1 MTSEIKVTSL
11 IIYPVKS
18 LAGIELQESQVDN
31 MGLKFD
37 RRWMLVS
44 PEGKFLSQR
53 TMPQMALIKTEIDE
67 SQGSAQLILSM
78 DGKGSHNVS
87 ATNADSERMDVLIWG
102 DELQVQKVGAESD
115 AWLSDCLGVDCHL
128 VYIDDDVMRQC
139 DLEFA
144 EEGEQ
149 TGFADGFPMLFISE
163 ESLSDLN
170 QRLDNDVD
178 MRRFRPNVVISG
190 CDAYAEDQLSVF
202 SIAGVS
208 MKGVKPC
215 SRCPMPMVDPDL
227 GKRVGQ
233 EPIATLSK
241 YRKWNN
247 KVFFGM
253 NVIHQQQGVIQL
265 GDSLIFDDKMG

>member
-1 MTSEIKVTSL
+1 MENEQMTNDVRVTGL

-18 LAGIELQESQVDN
+18 LAGIQLQESEVDN
-31 MGLKFD
+31 MGLKYD

-53 TMPQMALIKTEIDE
+53 TIPQMALIKTELDN
-67 SQGSAQLILSM
+67 GQLTLCM
-78 DGKGSHNVS
+78 EGKDSLIIPATDHN
-87 ATNADSERMDVLIWG
+87 SEKMNVVIWN
-102 DELQVQKVGAESD
+102 DELQVQKVGDECD
-115 AWLSDCLGVDCHL
+115 AWLSECLGVECHL
-128 VYIDDDVMRQC
+128 VYIADDVMRQC
-139 DLEFA
+139 DLDFA

-163 ESLSDLN
+163 ESLADLN
-170 QRLDNDVD
+170 QRLDVKVD
-178 MRRFRPNVVISG
+178 MRRFRPNVVIAG
-190 CDAYAEDQLSVF
+190 CDPFAEDELKRF
-202 SIAGVS
+202 SIAGVA

-233 EPIATLSK
+233 EPIATLTK
-241 YRKWNN
+241 YRKWDN

-253 NVIHQQQGVIQL
+253 NVIHQQQGVIRV
-265 GDSLIFDDKMG
+265 GDSLVLDV

>member
-1 MTSEIKVTSL
+1 MASEVKVTGL

-18 LAGIELQESQVDN
+18 LAGIELKESEVDN
-31 MGLKFD
+31 MGLKYD

-53 TMPQMALIKTEIDE
+53 TMPQMALIKTEIDN
-67 SQGSAQLILSM
+67 GRLTLSM
-78 DGKGSHNVS
+78 EGKDSHLV
-87 ATNADSERMDVLIWG
+87 AETDDSSEKMSVTIWQ
-102 DELQVQKVGAESD
+102 DDLQVQKIGAECDS
-115 AWLSDCLGVDCHL
+115 WLSDCLGVDCHL
-128 VYIDDDVMRQC
+128 VYIADDVMRQC

-163 ESLSDLN
+163 ESLAELN
-170 QRLDNDVD
+170 EKLDEIVD
-178 MRRFRPNVVISG
+178 MRRFRPNVVIAG
-190 CDAYAEDQLSVF
+190 CEAYAEDKLTGF
-202 SIAGVS
+202 SIADVA

-227 GKRVGQ
+227 GERVGQ

-241 YRKWNN
+241 YRKWDN

-253 NVIHQQQGVIQL
+253 NVIHKQQGVIRV
-265 GDSLIFDDKMG
+265 GDRLEL

>member
-1 MTSEIKVTSL
+1 MTSEVKVTRL

-18 LAGIELQESQVDN
+18 LAGIELKESKIDN
-31 MGLKFD
+31 MGLKYD

-44 PEGKFLSQR
+44 PDGKFLSQR
-53 TMPQMALIKTEIDE
+53 TIPQMALIKTDIDA
-67 SQGSAQLILSM
+67 SQENAQLTLSM
-78 DGKGSHNVS
+78 EGKGSHIVAN
-87 ATNADSERMDVLIWG
+87 TDDDSEKMDVLIWG
-102 DELQVQKVGAESD
+102 DELQVQKVGAEAD

-128 VYIDDDVMRQC
+128 VYIADDVMRQC

-170 QRLDNDVD
+170 QRLDKDVD
-178 MRRFRPNVVISG
+178 MRRFRPNVVIAG
-190 CDAYAEDQLSVF
+190 CDAYAEDDLSSF
-202 SIAGVS
+202 SIAGVP

-253 NVIHQQQGVIQL
+253 NVIHQQQGVIRV
-265 GDSLIFDDKMG
+265 GDRLEQTS